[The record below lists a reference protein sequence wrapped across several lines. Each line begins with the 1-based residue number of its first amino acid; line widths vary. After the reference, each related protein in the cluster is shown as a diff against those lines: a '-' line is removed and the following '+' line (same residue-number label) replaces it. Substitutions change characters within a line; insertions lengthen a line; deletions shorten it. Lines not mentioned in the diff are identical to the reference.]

1 MNGDSQKLIMFVHE
15 GIRQL
20 CSKLKDLIEQ
30 DGLVGPTSEKKVKL
44 NHLWKTKLYRT
55 YGQISNLEMKF
66 APPGSKTFSSVFE
79 PFIEW
84 LMYSADGTA
93 MSPNPA
99 NRSENVLQAAKGY
112 HQGEVIRKQN
122 ITY

>member
-1 MNGDSQKLIMFVHE
+1 
-15 GIRQL
+15 
-20 CSKLKDLIEQ
+20 
-30 DGLVGPTSEKKVKL
+30 
-44 NHLWKTKLYRT
+44 
-55 YGQISNLEMKF
+55 MKF

-84 LMYSADGTA
+84 LMYSADGTI

-112 HQGEVIRKQN
+112 RQNEVIRK
-122 ITY
+122 

>member
-30 DGLVGPTSEKKVKL
+30 DGLAGSTSENKVAL

-84 LMYSADGTA
+84 LICEKVRIQDDGVGCVAVTAAVKGAVSKSYRRLHQSAGK
-93 MSPNPA
+93 
-99 NRSENVLQAAKGY
+99 VG
-112 HQGEVIRKQN
+112 
-122 ITY
+122 